1 MTEAQRWRRIGRWVA
16 EQPVFFSYLLP
27 DHLGMTQP
35 MRERLCDH
43 VSLVRLYPF
52 SWKFAWKNAAQFQT
66 YIIMRCE
73 LLALEAEE
81 EGR

>member
-16 EQPVFFSYLLP
+16 EQPVQWSYLLP
-27 DHLGMTQP
+27 AHLYLTDT
-35 MRERLCDH
+35 MRKRLSEN
-43 VSLVRLYPF
+43 VSESVGWGLVNPAEY
-52 SWKFAWKNAAQFQT
+52 QT

-81 EGR
+81 EGA